1 MLSKSATR
9 SSTGSPPS
17 KRATTSGAA
26 PMTYNTRLTSC
37 KDSESVLLGG
47 NVISLVIA
55 RAAEILSEKNIG
67 KKVDV

>member
-1 MLSKSATR
+1 
-9 SSTGSPPS
+9 
-17 KRATTSGAA
+17 
-26 PMTYNTRLTSC
+26 MTYNTRLTSC

-47 NVISLVIA
+47 NVINLVIA